1 MRAIAKRLS
10 QLENRIVSA
19 ARPLRCLRIRAIL
32 VGSRPTLKGAQ
43 CTRMLCADGSV
54 LETVKYGIGDRD
66 AAEVTAEEEDRWV
79 KTFPVEDLR
88 QGRAALTSN
97 RTLGASR

>member
-10 QLENRIVSA
+10 QLENRVVSA
-19 ARPLRCLRIRAIL
+19 AKPLRCLRIRAML

-66 AAEVTAEEEDRWV
+66 AAEITAEEEDRWV

-88 QGRAALTSN
+88 PRHAASVAN
-97 RTLGASR
+97 SRLGVTQ